1 METSSEEMP
10 RAYLLESLAAAPY
23 LIKVALGEAR
33 DEAAA
38 KAAQADL
45 REIEAALSLLRVAG
59 WRSGEPPSR
68 PPFVRRNLLLLHAHL
83 HRERLRA
90 LDLASSTCYAIAE
103 TVDKARRLLDMA
115 LAYCLKVRAAACLI
129 CPSFVSAWQL
139 VSTPM
144 PAPSPY
150 FRAPCPSTRGRP
162 RVRLR
167 ALPGWLGACDYV
179 YYRIARPG
187 DQRTLGPGRG

>member
-129 CPSFVSAWQL
+129 CPSFVSAWQAS
-139 VSTPM
+139 VNANAGAVAVFS
-144 PAPSPY
+144 
-150 FRAPCPSTRGRP
+150 
-162 RVRLR
+162 R
-167 ALPGWLGACDYV
+167 ALPKHSWPTACASACV
-179 YYRIARPG
+179 ARLVGCVRLCVLPNCKAW
-187 DQRTLGPGRG
+187 